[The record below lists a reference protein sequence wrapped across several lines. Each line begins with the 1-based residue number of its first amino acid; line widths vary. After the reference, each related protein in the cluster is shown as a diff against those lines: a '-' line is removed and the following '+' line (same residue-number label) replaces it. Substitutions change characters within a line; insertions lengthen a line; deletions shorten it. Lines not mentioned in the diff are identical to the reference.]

1 MVERQLIELDIAGI
15 DEASGRSLHEHSQSV
30 RNGMRD
36 VHKLKIERTDL
47 QLVASLDLN
56 QSRIDAML
64 LALGFNESNV
74 SLEPISG
81 ISGRSFS
88 RYGTPPI

>member
-1 MVERQLIELDIAGI
+1 MVERQLVKLDIAGI

-36 VHKLKIERTDL
+36 VHELKIERTDL
-47 QLVASLDLN
+47 QLVTTLDLN
-56 QSRIDAML
+56 QSRIDTML

-81 ISGRSFS
+81 MSGRSFS

>member
-1 MVERQLIELDIAGI
+1 
-15 DEASGRSLHEHSQSV
+15 
-30 RNGMRD
+30 MRD
-36 VHKLKIERTDL
+36 VHELKIERTDL
-47 QLVASLDLN
+47 QLVTTLDLN

-81 ISGRSFS
+81 MSGRSS
-88 RYGTPPI
+88 ADTARRRYDPRGRG